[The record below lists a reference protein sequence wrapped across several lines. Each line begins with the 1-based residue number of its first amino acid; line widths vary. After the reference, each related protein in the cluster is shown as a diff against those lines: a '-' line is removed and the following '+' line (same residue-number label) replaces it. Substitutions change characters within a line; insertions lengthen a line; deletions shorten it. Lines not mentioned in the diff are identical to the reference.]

1 MARTVNGVAIG
12 DGIELR
18 YDCDR
23 TALPLELRGRFQALE
38 YDGEARQFVE
48 HALAHRHGALRTA
61 AYGWLRRALSDYDAY
76 GLLGMY
82 AMHLLGTE
90 QLRQLLATGRE
101 PHGALLDVGAG
112 RGDVARLAA
121 PLFARVSVTEA
132 SRVMRVRLRAQGHH
146 VIAHDLARTA
156 LPASERFD
164 AILCLNVLDRCAY
177 PRSLLRHLRAALATR
192 GKLLLAV
199 PLPLAPHVQ
208 RAGSTADPEEPL
220 PAAEPSWEAGAASIA
235 GVLGAAGL
243 RIERLARA
251 PYVCRGDAS
260 ARLHVLDDALFVCT
274 ADDSAAHEVSREP
287 PSV

>member
-1 MARTVNGVAIG
+1 MARTVNGVAIA
-12 DGIELR
+12 DGIELH

-23 TALPLELRGRFQALE
+23 AALPHELRACFQALA
-38 YDGEARQFVE
+38 YDDEARRFVE
-48 HALAHRHGALRTA
+48 HALAHRHGALRTT

-90 QLRQLLATGRE
+90 QLRQLLATGSE
-101 PHGALLDVGAG
+101 PRGTLLDVGAG

-121 PLFARVSVTEA
+121 PLFTRVSVTEA
-132 SRVMRVRLRAQGHH
+132 SRVMRARLRAQGLH

-156 LPASERFD
+156 LPVSARFD

-177 PRSLLRHLRAALATR
+177 PRSLLRHLRAALAAR
-192 GKLLLAV
+192 GKLLLAL

-235 GVLGAAGL
+235 CMLGAAGL
-243 RIERLARA
+243 RVERLARA
-251 PYVCRGDAS
+251 PYVCRGDAR

-274 ADDSAAHEVSREP
+274 AADAAEHEVSREAP
-287 PSV
+287 PV